1 MPTYTFEN
9 TKTGEIEEVLMS
21 ISDRDKYIEENPHI
35 KQLITGAP
43 AIVGGVGSG
52 GVKPGGGLDEVFAKA
67 AEAHPDSPLAD
78 RYGKK
83 SIKQIKTEQ
92 VVNKHRKKWTSE

>member
-1 MPTYTFEN
+1 MPNYDFVN
-9 TKTGEIEEVLMS
+9 KKTDEVETHFMS
-21 ISDRDKYIEENPHI
+21 ISELDEFKEKNPH
-35 KQLITGAP
+35 LERMITAP
-43 AIVGGVGSG
+43 AIISSTGSG
-52 GVKPGGGLDEVFAKA
+52 GLKPRGGLDEVFSKA

-92 VVNKHRKKWTSE
+92 VINKHRKKWTTE